1 MLASMGATEDNAL
14 RRLIAGQKP
23 VNVAGRSTGP
33 SRADR
38 DRVRSGPGPLGPLAQ
53 RRHAVRMLLKISI
66 PVEKG
71 NEAIKSGALPRTMQS
86 TIEALKPEAAYFFPE
101 EGKRHGLFVFE
112 MEGSWQLPPILEP
125 LFQKLAA
132 SG

>member
-1 MLASMGATEDNAL
+1 M
-14 RRLIAGQKP
+14 
-23 VNVAGRSTGP
+23 
-33 SRADR
+33 
-38 DRVRSGPGPLGPLAQ
+38 
-53 RRHAVRMLLKISI
+53 RMLLKISI

-101 EGKRHGLFVFE
+101 EGKRTGLFVFE

-125 LFQKLAA
+125 LFQNLDA
-132 SG
+132 SVHITPVMTGEDLERGLKEAGV